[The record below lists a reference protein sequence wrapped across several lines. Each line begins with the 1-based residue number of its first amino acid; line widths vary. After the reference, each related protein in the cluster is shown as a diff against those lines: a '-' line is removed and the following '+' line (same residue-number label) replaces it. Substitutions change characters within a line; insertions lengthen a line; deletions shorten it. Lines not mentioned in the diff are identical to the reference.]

1 MKDYKDKKEWIKPEI
16 KELGNA
22 KDIVATINT
31 FGGGDSQF
39 DLLIPS

>member
-1 MKDYKDKKEWIKPEI
+1 MKDCKDIKKWVKPEVE
-16 KELGNA
+16 ELGNA
-22 KDIVATINT
+22 KDIVANINT